1 MDACRFV
8 TVITTMDSKT
18 NENQL
23 FFCENWKTCRL
34 DKKINI
40 LEIFG
45 EKIKSEKMSDKKMVW
60 LQPAT
65 FATF

>member
-23 FFCENWKTCRL
+23 FFCENRKTCRL

-45 EKIKSEKMSDKKMVW
+45 GKNKIRKNE
-60 LQPAT
+60 
-65 FATF
+65 